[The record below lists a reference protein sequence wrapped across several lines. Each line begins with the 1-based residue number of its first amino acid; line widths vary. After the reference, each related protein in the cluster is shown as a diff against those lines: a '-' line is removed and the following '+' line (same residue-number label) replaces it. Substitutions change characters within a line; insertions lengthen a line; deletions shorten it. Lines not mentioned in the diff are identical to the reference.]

1 MRKKKYTNIKNG
13 HVLIKKVE
21 KNQGHFKSNLNE
33 ITRKNPKIKSRDQLN
48 AMKNIKNLGESR
60 KNVIELYNDRAKIIS
75 KAKYKSKQNQII
87 SKATNFK

>member
-1 MRKKKYTNIKNG
+1 
-13 HVLIKKVE
+13 
-21 KNQGHFKSNLNE
+21 
-33 ITRKNPKIKSRDQLN
+33 
-48 AMKNIKNLGESR
+48 MKNIKNLGESR